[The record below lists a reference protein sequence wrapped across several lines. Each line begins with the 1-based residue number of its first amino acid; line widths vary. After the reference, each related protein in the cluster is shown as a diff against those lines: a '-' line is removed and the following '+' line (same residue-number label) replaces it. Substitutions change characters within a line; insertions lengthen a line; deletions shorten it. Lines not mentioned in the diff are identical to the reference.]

1 MFEWLNKDSRDFL
14 KDYLIE
20 GETAEK
26 RIKDIANTAESI
38 LGIEGFSDKFYD
50 YMSKGYFSLSS
61 PVWSNFGRERGC
73 PISCFNSYCGD
84 SCEEIMDTVSEV
96 SMMTKLGGG
105 TSGYFGDLRREGSKI
120 SSGGFS
126 DGSVSF
132 MRLFDTVSDVWKQ
145 AQVRR
150 GSFAAYLPIDHG
162 DIDKFLNIRHPGDL
176 IQKVFPA
183 VTVSDEWMQ
192 SMIDGDKDKR
202 TTWAKVLKSRT
213 ETGTPYIMFS
223 DNVNNRL
230 PDWYKDNDLKV
241 NASNLCSEIL
251 LNSDENHSFVC
262 CLSSINVYH
271 WDEIKNTDAVETMV
285 YFLDA
290 VLTEFIDK
298 ASKIPFMQ
306 KAVNFAK
313 RERAIGVGILGWH
326 SYLQENMI
334 PIESLIAQGKNVEIS
349 KTISEMC
356 HTASEKMAREFG
368 EPELLKGYGRRH
380 SFTNAYA
387 PTTSSSFILGQISQT
402 MEALRSN
409 YYVKNL
415 AKGRFT
421 FKNPKLI
428 EVLETKG
435 RNTEDVW
442 DSILKHDGSVQHLTN
457 VLDENERNVFKTF
470 KEISQLEIIKQA
482 AQRQKYIDQGQS
494 LNLLIDPKTSVK
506 DINKLHVEAWR
517 LGITCLYYQHSI
529 NASQE
534 TIRNMLNCSTCEG

>member
-1 MFEWLNKDSRDFL
+1 MFEWLNHDSREFL
-14 KDYLIE
+14 KDYLVS
-20 GETAEK
+20 GETPES
-26 RIKDIANTAESI
+26 RILDIANTAEKI
-38 LGIEGFSDKFYD
+38 LEIEGFSDKFYD
-50 YMSKGYFSLSS
+50 YMSKGYYSLSS

-84 SCEEIMDTVSEV
+84 SCQDIMDTVSEV

-105 TSGYFGDLRREGSKI
+105 TSGYFGDVRPEGSTI

-150 GSFAAYLPIDHG
+150 GSFAAYLPIEHS

-183 VTVSDEWMQ
+183 VTVSDNWMQ
-192 SMIDGDKDKR
+192 SMIDGDQDKR
-202 TTWAKVLKSRT
+202 KTWAKVLKSRT

-230 PDWYKDNDLKV
+230 PKWYTDNNLKV

-251 LNSDENHSFVC
+251 LNSDVNHSFVC

-271 WDEIKNTDAVETMV
+271 WEEIKNTDAIETMV

-290 VLTEFIDK
+290 VLTEFINK
-298 ASKIPFMQ
+298 ASNIPFMQ
-306 KAVNFAK
+306 RSVNFAK

-326 SYLQENMI
+326 SYLQDNMI
-334 PIESLIAQGKNVEIS
+334 PFESLNAQAKNVEIA
-349 KTISEMC
+349 KTLSERC
-356 HTASEKMAREFG
+356 HLASQKMANEFG

-380 SFTNAYA
+380 SFTNALA
-387 PTTSSSFILGQISQT
+387 PTTSSSFILGQISQSF
-402 MEALRSN
+402 EAFRSN
-409 YYVKNL
+409 YYIKNL

-421 FKNPKLI
+421 VKNPKLSSI
-428 EVLETKG
+428 LTEKG

-457 VLDENERNVFKTF
+457 VLSDYERNVFKTF
-470 KEISQLEIIKQA
+470 KEISQMEVIKQA

-494 LNLLIDPKTSVK
+494 LNILIDPKTPVK
-506 DINKLHVEAWR
+506 DINSLHVESWKS
-517 LGITCLYYQHSI
+517 GITCLYYQHSI

-534 TIRNMLNCSTCEG
+534 AIRNMLTCSTCEG